1 MSKGALMKTQFRKVQ
16 KYLDIIKKTVYCNQK
31 DFENVTY
38 CPCEYKVGHTPPPLD
53 EFKPFTVGDYF
64 GNGKDTHAWF
74 HFTLEVPEDMRDKP
88 VELVVNSEFKH
99 SVGSTPQF
107 NLYINGKLCQGMDTQ
122 HVSHRLGEETFYD
135 IYIYAYT
142 GPATPKSKFF
152 ASYRN
157 VNELAYALYYDLA
170 SPFEALETLEEN
182 SQEYA
187 EILRYLDQ
195 AVSML
200 DLFEIGSDDYFRSVA
215 EAKIFMDTE
224 FYGKYCKKQNVSVA
238 CIGHTHIDCAWLW
251 SIRQTRE
258 KVQRSFATVLALMK
272 RYPDYK
278 FTSSQ
283 PLLYKFMKEEAP
295 ELYEEIKKRVA
306 EGRWECEGAMWVEAD
321 CNLTAGE
328 SLVRQLVYGKRF
340 FREEFGKE
348 NHVLWLPDVFGYSAA
363 LPQILR
369 KSGVDWFV
377 TSKISWNDVNVM
389 PYDTFQ
395 WEGID
400 GTKIKTYFLTAQNKV
415 AGKAPERFATYNA
428 YLTAPMLAGPW
439 NRYQQK
445 NISDEVMITYGYGD
459 GGGGPTIGHLE
470 NSIRLKKGIPGIPN
484 ANPTFVHDFLSDLD
498 KKIENN
504 PLLPKWSG
512 ELYLEYHR
520 GTYTSIGKNK
530 RNNRKS
536 EFLYMNAEWIA
547 TMQKL
552 LNGKAF
558 PKKELRDGWEMILTN
573 QFHDIIPGSS
583 IGEVY
588 EQSDIDYAELMGK
601 ANSIVSDAQNAIAS
615 GIDAKNGYVV
625 FNPNDFVGNG
635 VVEID
640 GKCAY
645 VEGIAPKGYACV
657 ITPKLDNAITV
668 DGKTVETKYFTVVF
682 DDNYQIISIYD
693 KENDREVIAEG
704 GIGNEIRVYADHPDK
719 FDNWEWQEYSLQ
731 QKYKTVTSVSSVE
744 IVDDGARK
752 GIRIVRPFMKSTI
765 AQTIWFYDDI
775 AKIDFD
781 TKVDWHQH
789 HQMVKAAFAVD
800 VHSDKATYEVQF
812 GSVERPTHKNTS
824 WDRAKFEVCAHKY
837 ADLSDGGYGVALLND
852 CKYGHDIH
860 DNIMQLSLLKSGTEP
875 YPEADQGE
883 HTFVY
888 SIYPHAGTVK
898 ESDTVELAYMLNNP
912 MMAVQATGEASVLP
926 ETFSVAYT
934 DKKNV
939 LVETVKEAEDSD
951 ATVLR
956 LYECK
961 NMRSKTELTLGFPA
975 KSCYLCDMLENEE
988 KELPIV
994 DGKVKLD
1001 IRGFEIITLKLK

>member
-1 MSKGALMKTQFRKVQ
+1 MMKTQFRKVQ
-16 KYLDIIKKTVYCNQK
+16 KYLDILKKTVYCNER
-31 DFENVTY
+31 DLENVTF
-38 CPCEYKVGHTPPPLD
+38 CPCEYKAGHTPPPLD
-53 EFKPFTVGDYF
+53 EFKPFTVGETF
-64 GNGKDTHAWF
+64 GTGKDTHAWF
-74 HFTLEVPEDMRDKP
+74 HFTLDIPEDMRDKP
-88 VELVVNSEFKH
+88 VDLVAKSEFKY

-122 HVSHRLGEETFYD
+122 HISYRLGNETSYD
-135 IYIYAYT
+135 VYIYAYT
-142 GPATPKSKFF
+142 GPSNPRSKFF
-152 ASYRN
+152 ASIRN
-157 VNELAYALYYDLA
+157 VNELAYALYYDLS
-170 SPFEALETLEEN
+170 SPFEALSTLDEG

-187 EILRYLDQ
+187 EILRHLDT

-200 DLFEIGSDDYFRSVA
+200 DLFEIGSEDYFRSVA
-215 EAKIFMDTE
+215 EAKIYMDTE
-224 FYGKYCKKQNVSVA
+224 FYGKYCKEQPVSVS

-272 RYPDYK
+272 RFPDYK

-295 ELYEEIKKRVA
+295 ELYEEIKARIA

-321 CNLTAGE
+321 CNLTSGE

-340 FREEFGKE
+340 FREEFGKD
-348 NHVLWLPDVFGYSAA
+348 NHILWLPDVFGYSAA

-377 TSKISWNDVNVM
+377 TSKISWNDINTM
-389 PYDTFQ
+389 PYDTFL

-400 GTKIKTYFLTAQNKV
+400 GTKINTYFLTAQDKK
-415 AGKAPERFATYNA
+415 AGKYPEKYATYNA
-428 YLTAPMLAGPW
+428 FLTAPMLAGTW
-439 NRYQQK
+439 HRYQQK
-445 NISDEVMITYGYGD
+445 NLNNGAMITYGYGD
-459 GGGGPTIGHLE
+459 GGGGPTIEHLE
-470 NSIRLKKGIPGIPN
+470 NAVRLKHGVPGIPN
-484 ANPTFVHDFLSDLD
+484 ARQTFAHDFLTDLE

-536 EFLYMNAEWIA
+536 EFLYMNAEWMA

-552 LNGKAF
+552 LSGKAF
-558 PKKELRDGWEMILTN
+558 PKQTLRDGWEMILTN

-601 ANSIVSDAQNAIAS
+601 GNAIVTEAQTQIAS
-615 GIDAKNGYVV
+615 MIDAKNGYVI

-635 VVEID
+635 IVEID

-645 VEGIAPKGYACV
+645 VSDIVPKGYACV
-657 ITPKLDNAITV
+657 IAPKTDNAITI
-668 DGKTVETKYFTVVF
+668 DGKTVDTKHFTVVF
-682 DDNYQIISIYD
+682 DDNYQIVSIYD
-693 KENDREVIAEG
+693 KENDREVLAEG
-704 GIGNEIRVYADHPDK
+704 GIGNEIRIYADHPDK

-731 QKYKTVTSVSSVE
+731 QKYKTVTAVSSVE
-744 IVDDGARK
+744 IIDDGARK
-752 GIRIVRPFMKSTI
+752 GIKIVRPFMKSTI
-765 AQTIWFYDDI
+765 AQTVWFYDDI

-812 GSVERPTHKNTS
+812 GTVERPTHKNTS

-837 ADLSDGGYGVALLND
+837 ADLSDGGYGVALIND
-852 CKYGHDIH
+852 CKYGYDIH

-875 YPEADQGE
+875 YPQADQGE
-883 HTFVY
+883 HIFTY

-912 MMAVQATGEASVLP
+912 MTAVKATGETSVLP
-926 ETFSVAYT
+926 EAYSVAYT
-934 DKKNV
+934 NKKNV
-939 LVETVKEAEDSD
+939 IVETVKEAEDSD
-951 ATVLR
+951 ATILR

-975 KSCYLCDMLENEE
+975 TSCYLCDMLENEE

-1001 IRGFEIITLKLK
+1001 IRGFEIVTLKVK

>member
-1 MSKGALMKTQFRKVQ
+1 MMNTQLRKVR
-16 KYLDIIKKTVYCNQK
+16 KYLDVIKKTVFCNERK
-31 DFENVTY
+31 PENVTF
-38 CPCEYKVGHTPPPLD
+38 CPCDYKVGHTPPPLED
-53 EFKPFTVGDYF
+53 FRPFTLGESF
-64 GNGKDTHAWF
+64 GSGKDSHAWF
-74 HFTLEVPEDMRDKP
+74 HFTLEIPEDMRDRP
-88 VELVVNSEFKH
+88 VELVVESEFKR

-107 NLYINGKLCQGMDTQ
+107 NLYINGEFRQGMDTQ
-122 HVSHRLGEETFYD
+122 HTAHRLNGETFCD
-135 IYIYAYT
+135 VYIYAYT
-142 GPATPKSKFF
+142 GPATPRSKFF
-152 ASYRN
+152 VSYRN

-170 SPFEALETLEEN
+170 SPLEALETLDVH

-187 EILRYLDQ
+187 EILRYLDA
-195 AVSML
+195 AVSKL
-200 DLFEIGSDDYFRSVA
+200 DLFEVGSEDYFRSVA
-215 EAKIFMDTE
+215 EAKIYMDTE
-224 FYGKYCKKQNVSVA
+224 FYGKYCKKQDATVA

-295 ELYEEIKKRVA
+295 ALYEEIKKRVA

-328 SLVRQLVYGKRF
+328 SLVRQIIYGKRF
-340 FREEFGKE
+340 FREEFGKD
-348 NHVLWLPDVFGYSAA
+348 NHILWLPDVFGYSAA

-377 TSKISWNDVNVM
+377 TSKISWNDVNTM
-389 PYDTFQ
+389 PYDTFL
-395 WEGID
+395 WEGLD
-400 GTKIKTYFLTAQNKV
+400 GTKINTYFLTAQNKK
-415 AGKAPERFATYNA
+415 AGQEPERHATYNA
-428 YLTAPMLAGPW
+428 FLTAPMLAGTW
-439 NRYQQK
+439 HRYQQK
-445 NISDEVMITYGYGD
+445 NLSDEVMISYGYGD
-459 GGGGPTIGHLE
+459 GGGGPTVGHLE
-470 NSIRLKKGIPGIPN
+470 NASRLAKGIPGIPN
-484 ANPTFVHDFLSDLD
+484 AKLTFADEFLTDLSR
-498 KKIENN
+498 KIEGNA
-504 PLLPKWSG
+504 LLPKWSG

-520 GTYTSIGKNK
+520 GTYTSIAKNK

-536 EFLYMNAEWIA
+536 EFLYMNAEWLS

-558 PKKELRDGWEMILTN
+558 PKQALRDGWEMILTN

-588 EQSDIDYAELMGK
+588 EQSDKDYTALMGK
-601 ANSIVSDAQNAIAS
+601 GSAIVNEAQTAIAAQ
-615 GIDAKNGYVV
+615 IDAKNGYVV

-635 VVEID
+635 TVEID

-645 VEGIAPKGYACV
+645 VTGIAPKGYTCV
-657 ITPKLDNAITV
+657 ASFKTENDIAI
-668 DGKTVETKYFTVVF
+668 DGNTVETKHFTVVF
-682 DDNYQIISIYD
+682 DENYQIVSIYD

-704 GIGNEIRVYADHPDK
+704 GIGNELRVYADHPDR

-731 QKYKTVTSVSSVE
+731 QQYKTVTAVSSAEV
-744 IVDDGARK
+744 VDDGVRK
-752 GIRIVRPFMKSTI
+752 GVRIVRPFMRSTI
-765 AQTIWFYDDI
+765 VQTVWFYDDI

-781 TKVDWHQH
+781 TRIDWHQH

-800 VHSDKATYEVQF
+800 VHSDKATYEIQF

-852 CKYGHDIH
+852 CKYGYDIH

-883 HTFVY
+883 HIFTY
-888 SIYPHAGTVK
+888 SLYPHAGAVK

-912 MMAVQATGEASVLP
+912 MTAVKATGAASSIPEAY
-926 ETFSVAYT
+926 SVAYT

-939 LVETVKEAEDSD
+939 IVETVKEAEDSD

-961 NMRSKTELTLGFPA
+961 NIRGKTTLTLGFPA
-975 KSCYLCDMLENEE
+975 TACYLCDMLENEE
-988 KELPIV
+988 KELPIT
-994 DGKVKLD
+994 DGKIKLD
-1001 IRGFEIITLKLK
+1001 IRGFEILTLKIK

>member
-1 MSKGALMKTQFRKVQ
+1 MKTQFRKVQ
-16 KYLDIIKKTVYCNQK
+16 QYLEIIRKSVYCNERN
-31 DFENVTY
+31 FENVTF
-38 CPCEYKVGHTPPPLD
+38 CPCDYKQGNTPPPLD
-53 EFKPFTVGDYF
+53 EFRPFTVGDSF
-64 GNGKDTHAWF
+64 GSGKDTHAWF

-88 VELVVNSEFKH
+88 VDLVVQSEFKR

-107 NLYINGKLCQGMDTQ
+107 NLYVNGKFCQGMDTQ
-122 HVSHRLGEETFYD
+122 HVSYRLSGETFCDVYV
-135 IYIYAYT
+135 YAYT
-142 GPATPKSKFF
+142 GPATPHSKFF

-170 SPFEALETLEEN
+170 SPFEALETLDEH
-182 SQEYA
+182 SREYA
-187 EILRYLDQ
+187 DILRYLDT

-200 DLFEIGSDDYFRSVA
+200 DLFEVGSDDYFRSVA
-215 EAKIFMDTE
+215 EAKIYMDTE
-224 FYGKYCKKQNVSVA
+224 FYGKYCKEQDVTVS

-272 RYPDYK
+272 RYPNYK

-295 ELYEEIKKRVA
+295 ELYEEIKARVA

-321 CNLTAGE
+321 CNLTSGE
-328 SLVRQLVYGKRF
+328 SLVRQLIYGKRF

-348 NHVLWLPDVFGYSAA
+348 NHILWLPDVFGYSAA

-377 TSKISWNDVNVM
+377 TSKISWNDTNTM
-389 PYDTFQ
+389 PYDTFL
-395 WEGID
+395 WEGLD
-400 GTKIKTYFLTAQNKV
+400 GTRINTYFLTAQNRK
-415 AGKAPERFATYNA
+415 AGQEPERHATYNA
-428 YLTAPMLAGPW
+428 YLTAPMLAGTW
-439 NRYQQK
+439 HRYQQK
-445 NISDEVMITYGYGD
+445 NLNSGAMISYGYGD
-459 GGGGPTIGHLE
+459 GGGGPTVGHLE
-470 NSIRLKKGIPGIPN
+470 NALRLEKGIPGIPN
-484 ANPTFVHDFLSDLD
+484 AKLTFVDDFLTDLAR
-498 KKIENN
+498 KIENN

-520 GTYTSIGKNK
+520 GTYTSIAKNK

-536 EFLYMNAEWIA
+536 EFLYMNAEWIS
-547 TMQKL
+547 TLRKL

-558 PKKELRDGWEMILTN
+558 PKQELRAAWETILTN

-588 EQSDIDYAELMGK
+588 DTSDIEYAELLRKGS
-601 ANSIVSDAQNAIAS
+601 ALVDEAQRAIAAQ
-615 GIDAKNGYVV
+615 IDEKKGYVV
-625 FNPNDFVGNG
+625 FNPNDFVGSG
-635 VVEID
+635 IVEID
-640 GKCAY
+640 GKSAY
-645 VEGIAPKGYACV
+645 VSGIAPKGYSCTASV
-657 ITPKLDNAITV
+657 KTDNEILI
-668 DGKTVETKYFTVVF
+668 DGRTVETRHFKVLF
-682 DDNYQIISIYD
+682 DESYRIVSLYD

-704 GIGNEIRVYADHPDK
+704 GVGNEIRVYADYPDK
-719 FDNWEWQEYSLQ
+719 YDNWEWQEYSLRQ
-731 QKYKTVTSVSSVE
+731 QYKTVKDFTDVQV
-744 IVDDGARK
+744 VDDGARK
-752 GIRIVRPFMKSTI
+752 GIRIVRPFMSSVIT
-765 AQTIWFYDDI
+765 QTVWFYDDI

-800 VHSDKATYEVQF
+800 VHADKATYEVQF

-837 ADLSDGGYGVALLND
+837 ADLSDGGWGVSLLND
-852 CKYGHDIH
+852 CKYGYDIH
-860 DNIMQLSLLKSGTEP
+860 DNVMQLSLLKCGTQP

-888 SIYPHAGTVK
+888 SLCPHAGTVK
-898 ESDTVELAYMLNNP
+898 QSDTVELAYALNNP
-912 MMAVQATGEASVLP
+912 MTAVKATGASSSLP
-926 ETFSVAYT
+926 ETYSVAYT
-934 DKKNV
+934 DRKNV
-939 LVETVKEAEDSD
+939 IVETVKEAEESD

-956 LYECK
+956 LYECQNIRGK
-961 NMRSKTELTLGFPA
+961 AELTLGFPA
-975 KSCYLCDMLENEE
+975 STCYLCDMLENEE

-994 DGKVKLD
+994 NGKIKLD
-1001 IRGFEIITLKLK
+1001 VRGFEILTLKLR